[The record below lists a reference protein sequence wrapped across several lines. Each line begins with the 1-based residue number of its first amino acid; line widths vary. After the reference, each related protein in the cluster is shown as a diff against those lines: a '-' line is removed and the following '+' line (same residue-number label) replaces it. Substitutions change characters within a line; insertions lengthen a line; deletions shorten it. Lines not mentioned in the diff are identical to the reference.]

1 MALLAIR
8 RNPDPTQ
15 WTDRE
20 LLTRVLRSEERG
32 WTELVRRY
40 RALVYRCITKVTAK
54 YAPNLSGA
62 DIDEVYAEV
71 LMQLLRDDMHKLRL
85 YDPAR
90 GTKLG
95 SWIGMIAVNAAYD
108 FLRGVAR
115 RPFLD
120 HLDGNLDPHEP
131 CDRTPLDELLD
142 KERWGE
148 FVGLL
153 GDFSEKDKT
162 FLVLYYARGLEAEEV
177 AEQMNISL
185 KTVYSKK
192 HKIRA
197 HLQRCL
203 EMAKGDSSIADLAS
217 AAA

>member
-1 MALLAIR
+1 MPILALRPNLDA
-8 RNPDPTQ
+8 TT

-20 LLTRVLRSEERG
+20 LLTRVLRNEQKG
-32 WTELVRRY
+32 WSELVRRY
-40 RALVYRCITKVTAK
+40 RALIYRCITKVTSK
-54 YAPNLSGA
+54 YSPNLAGA
-62 DIDEVYAEV
+62 DVDEVYAEV

-95 SWIGMIAVNAAYD
+95 SWIGMITVNAAYD

-120 HLDGNLDPHEP
+120 QLDGSTDPHEP

-142 KERWGE
+142 KERWGH
-148 FVGLL
+148 FTNLL
-153 GDFSEKDKT
+153 GEFSEKDRT
-162 FLVLYYARGLEAEEV
+162 FLVLYYARGLEAEQV
-177 AEQMNISL
+177 AEEMQISL

-197 HLQRCL
+197 HLRRCL
-203 EMAKGDSSIADLAS
+203 EKQQGDSAIADLA
-217 AAA
+217 AA

>member
-1 MALLAIR
+1 MALLSLRPIA
-8 RNPDPTQ
+8 DPSQ

-20 LLTRVLRSEERG
+20 VLTRVLRSEERG
-32 WTELVRRY
+32 WRELVRRY
-40 RALVYRCITKVTAK
+40 RPLIYRCITKVTSK
-54 YAPNLSGA
+54 YAPNLSMA
-62 DIDEVYAEV
+62 DIDEVYADV
-71 LMQLLRDDMHKLRL
+71 LMQLHRDDMHKLRL
-85 YDPAR
+85 YDPTR

-120 HLDGNLDPHEP
+120 HLDGALDPHQP
-131 CDRTPLDELLD
+131 CDRTPLDELID
-142 KERWGE
+142 KERWDT
-148 FVGLL
+148 FMSML
-153 GDFSEKDKT
+153 GDFSEKDRT

-177 AEQMNISL
+177 AEEMQISL

-203 EMAKGDSSIADLAS
+203 EKAQGASPIADLAV

>member
-8 RNPDPTQ
+8 TSPDPLQ

-32 WTELVRRY
+32 WRELVRRY
-40 RALVYRCITKVTAK
+40 KALIYRCVTKVTSK
-54 YAPNLSGA
+54 YAPNLSVA

-71 LMQLLRDDMHKLRL
+71 LMQLHRDDCHKLRL

-108 FLRGVAR
+108 YLRGVAR

-120 HLDGNLDPHEP
+120 QLDGALDPHQP
-131 CDRTPLDELLD
+131 CDRTPLDELID
-142 KERWGE
+142 KERWDT
-148 FVGLL
+148 FMSML
-153 GDFSEKDKT
+153 GDFSEKDRT
-162 FLVLYYARGLEAEEV
+162 FMVLYYARGLEAEEV
-177 AEQMNISL
+177 AEQMRISL

-203 EMAKGDSSIADLAS
+203 EKAGGSPIADLAI